1 MLDQS
6 APKGRIIAA
15 ALRLAAERPW
25 RDVTLLDIAEAAHVS
40 LAELRRDVSGKGDIL
55 AAFARSIDDEVLARP
70 RARSSNTAAR
80 DALFEVVMERFDALA
95 PHKAAL
101 RSIMDSG
108 GGDLALLKALIDSQ
122 AWMLAAAGIAT
133 DGAAGPV
140 KVLGLASVY
149 SSVFRT
155 WLDDDDPGL
164 ARTMAALDRRLRR
177 GERTMQTV
185 DEVLRG
191 VDRLAGLFRG
201 GARRAA
207 DKASQAEPPSAPPAA
222 PAPPAG

>member
-6 APKGRIIAA
+6 KPEGRIVAA

-25 RDVTLLDIAEAAHVS
+25 RDVTLLDIAETADVT
-40 LAELRRDVSGKGDIL
+40 LAEMRRHYAGKGDIL
-55 AAFARSIDDEVLARP
+55 AAFARSIDDEVLARH
-70 RARSSNTAAR
+70 RARTSNTAAR

-95 PHKAAL
+95 PHKPAL
-101 RSIMDSG
+101 RSIADG
-108 GGDLALLKALIDSQ
+108 GGGELALLKALLDSQ

-164 ARTMAALDRRLRR
+164 ARTMAALDRKLRR

-185 DEVLRG
+185 DEVLHG
-191 VDRLAGLFRG
+191 IDRLAGILRG
-201 GARRAA
+201 ATWRKGSS
-207 DKASQAEPPSAPPAA
+207 ASPPASETT
-222 PAPPAG
+222 PSPSPPTG